1 MNMANTVSF
10 FDAVQDGFVVANDS
24 FLDMMIVW
32 NGSITFNVFYNWGGS
47 EWQEIDCFTIDGEFK
62 NLRHEQYSIGDAHK
76 AAKDYFARIIEEA
89 AQESEWMDNQV
100 EAA

>member
-10 FDAVQDGFVVANDS
+10 FDAVQDGFVVGVDS
-24 FLDMMIVW
+24 FLDMMVVW

-47 EWQEIDCFTIDGEFK
+47 EWQEIDCFTVDGDGV
-62 NLRHEQYSIGDAHK
+62 RDAQK

-89 AQESEWMDNQV
+89 AQESEWADSQV

>member
-1 MNMANTVSF
+1 MANTVSF
-10 FDAVQDGFVVANDS
+10 FDAVQDGFVVGVDS
-24 FLDMMIVW
+24 FLDMMVVW

-47 EWQEIDCFTIDGEFK
+47 EWQEIDCITIHCDGV
-62 NLRHEQYSIGDAHK
+62 LDAQK

-89 AQESEWMDNQV
+89 AQESEWMDSQV